1 MTSTFA
7 PEMRDRR
14 VLVTGAGSGIGL
26 ATAQVL
32 HRQGARVAAVVQHA
46 SQSAAVQ
53 AQVPDAMVLVQDL
66 LDDALCSA
74 LPARA
79 AQALGGLDGL
89 ACCAGIFIKKGSDE
103 TTMQE
108 WRRTLELNL
117 NSTFV
122 LVRAAIAHMRGAQVR
137 DASVVVVTSQIGL
150 VGYAHGAAYAASKAG
165 LNAMVKS
172 LALEWA
178 EQGVR
183 VNAVGPGPVQ
193 TAMIEATM
201 ADPASRA
208 AMIQNVPMGRGG
220 NAGRDWRA
228 GQLSAPSTGLL
239 SSPARWCAPTAASP
253 HGDRQGLVEPAVA
266 PQRSCQRPFQS
277 LAAIHSSSDSAEQVA
292 PSIARTQRQASA
304 KVHDRTGA
312 PSRAGICRMDFKLG
326 MPVPSITIASSDFPR
341 SVGSACM
348 TDSEPSA

>member
-1 MTSTFA
+1 MTETLA
-7 PEMRDRR
+7 PEMRGRR

-32 HRQGARVAAVVQHA
+32 HRQGARVAAGVQHA

-53 AQVPDAMVLVQDL
+53 AQVPDAMILVQDL
-66 LDDALCSA
+66 LDDALCSE

-150 VGYAHGAAYAASKAG
+150 VGYARGAAYAASKAG

-193 TAMIEATM
+193 TAMIEAAM

-208 AMIQNVPMGRGG
+208 AMIQNVPMGRV
-220 NAGRDWRA
+220 
-228 GQLSAPSTGLL
+228 GQPEEIGELVSFLL
-239 SSPARWCAPTAASP
+239 SRRASFITGQVVCADGGFTAR
-253 HGDRQGLVEPAVA
+253 
-266 PQRSCQRPFQS
+266 
-277 LAAIHSSSDSAEQVA
+277 
-292 PSIARTQRQASA
+292 
-304 KVHDRTGA
+304 
-312 PSRAGICRMDFKLG
+312 
-326 MPVPSITIASSDFPR
+326 
-341 SVGSACM
+341 
-348 TDSEPSA
+348 